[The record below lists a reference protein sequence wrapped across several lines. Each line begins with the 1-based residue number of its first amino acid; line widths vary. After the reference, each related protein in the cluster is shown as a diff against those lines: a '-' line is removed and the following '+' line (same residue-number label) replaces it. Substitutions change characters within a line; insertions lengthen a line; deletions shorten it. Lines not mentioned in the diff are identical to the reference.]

1 MSDINILEQVNL
13 KELKISFPKNIII
26 RYQSSLK
33 TKFKNYI

>member
-13 KELKISFPKNIII
+13 KELKISFPQNIII

-33 TKFKNYI
+33 AKFKN

>member
-1 MSDINILEQVNL
+1 MSDINILGQVKL

-26 RYQSSLK
+26 KYQSSLK